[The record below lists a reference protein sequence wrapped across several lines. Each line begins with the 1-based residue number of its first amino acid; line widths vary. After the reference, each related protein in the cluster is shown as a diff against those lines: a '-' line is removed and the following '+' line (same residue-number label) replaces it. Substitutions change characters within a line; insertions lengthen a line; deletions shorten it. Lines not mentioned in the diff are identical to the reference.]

1 MKKLIILSSFLV
13 LCSFKTNVKTL
24 SYGANSMTMQ
34 VITNSS
40 NNIEALTKK
49 QLNALLMGE
58 TTRWQNKQ
66 KVVLAIMKSNTPT
79 GKIVAENI
87 LSISAK
93 DIDKHYLT
101 MVFQGKISA
110 PKSFNSETELRAFV
124 AATPGALGIIG
135 KSNVDETTKVIKVD
149 GSEILAY

>member
-1 MKKLIILSSFLV
+1 MKKLILLSSFLV
-13 LCSFKTNVKTL
+13 LCSFKTNVIHL
-24 SYGANSMTMQ
+24 NYGTNAMTVQ
-34 VITNSS
+34 VITNSA
-40 NNIEALTKK
+40 NTIETLTKK

-79 GKIVAENI
+79 GKLVAENI

-124 AATPGALGIIG
+124 ASTPGAIGVIG
-135 KSNVDETTKVIKVD
+135 KSNVDETTKVIKID
-149 GSEILAY
+149 GSENLAY

>member
-1 MKKLIILSSFLV
+1 MKKLILISSFLG
-13 LCSFKTNVKTL
+13 LCSFKTNVTNL
-24 SYGANSMTMQ
+24 NYGSNVLTMQ
-34 VITNSS
+34 VITNST
-40 NNIEALTKK
+40 NNIETLTKK

-79 GKIVAENI
+79 GKLVAENI

-124 AATPGALGIIG
+124 ANTPGAIGIIG
-135 KSNVDETTKVIKVD
+135 KSNVDESTKVIKID
-149 GSEILAY
+149 GSENLAY

>member
-1 MKKLIILSSFLV
+1 MKKLIVLSSFLV
-13 LCSFKTNVKTL
+13 LCSFKTNTTHL
-24 SYGANSMTMQ
+24 NFGTNAMTVQ

-40 NNIEALTKK
+40 NNTETLTKK
-49 QLNALLMGE
+49 QLNALLLGE

-79 GKIVAENI
+79 GKLVAENI
-87 LSISAK
+87 LSISPK

-110 PKSFNSETELRAFV
+110 PKSFNSETELREFV
-124 AATPGALGIIG
+124 AATPGAIGVIG
-135 KSNVDETTKVIKVD
+135 KANVNESTKVIKID
-149 GSEILAY
+149 GAENLAY

>member
-1 MKKLIILSSFLV
+1 MKKLILISSFLV
-13 LCSFKTNVKTL
+13 LCSFKTNVTNL
-24 SYGANSMTMQ
+24 NYGSNVMTVQ

-40 NNIEALTKK
+40 NNIETLTKK

-79 GKIVAENI
+79 GKLVAENI

-110 PKSFNSETELRAFV
+110 PKSFNSETELREFV
-124 AATPGALGIIG
+124 SSTPGAIGVIG
-135 KSNVDETTKVIKVD
+135 KSNVNESTKVIKID
-149 GSEILAY
+149 GSENLAY